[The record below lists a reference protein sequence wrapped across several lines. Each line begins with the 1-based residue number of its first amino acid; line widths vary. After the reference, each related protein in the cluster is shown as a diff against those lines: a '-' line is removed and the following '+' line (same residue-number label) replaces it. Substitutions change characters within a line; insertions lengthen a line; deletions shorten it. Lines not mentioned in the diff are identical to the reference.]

1 MLLKKNKLL
10 KPLIFKYNF
19 MSIRNIFILLVITFS
34 FYSCDE
40 DPDPVPN
47 NGDGFNRSELLDN
60 VSNNIIIPAYEELY
74 SSLILLE
81 ESANLFVNNPDAL
94 NLENLSIAWLDSYKL
109 WQHVEMFDI
118 GLAEVINYKG
128 KMNIYPTDIELI
140 NNNILNGNYDLNNN
154 NNFDARGF
162 PAIDFMLHGLSDN
175 NESIISIY
183 INNSDYSDY
192 LLSLVNA
199 MIYNTNL
206 MIEDWSDYKYDFVNS
221 SGNTATS
228 SVNKITNDF
237 IFYFEKGFRANKFG
251 IPAGIFSIDPL
262 PQNVEAFYKKNVSK
276 ELAQEALLACQSFFW
291 GKHFNSDIYGTG
303 LATYLDY
310 LHTSSENNLTDLITE
325 QFVEA
330 ENKINQLDN
339 NFVFQIENNNNQML
353 VTYNA
358 IQAMV
363 VTFKVDVLQ
372 ALAISVDYVDADG
385 D

>member
-1 MLLKKNKLL
+1 
-10 KPLIFKYNF
+10 

-40 DPDPVPN
+40 DPVPN

-60 VSNNIIIPAYEELY
+60 ISNNIIIPAYEELY
-74 SSLILLE
+74 SSLISLE
-81 ESANLFVNNPDAL
+81 ESANLFVNNPDVL
-94 NLENLSIAWLDSYKL
+94 NLETLSSAWLDSYKL

-128 KMNIYPTDIELI
+128 KMNIYPTDIDLI

-162 PAIDFMLHGLSDN
+162 PAIDFMLHGLSEN
-175 NESIISIY
+175 NETIVSIY
-183 INNSDYSDY
+183 INDYAYSDY
-192 LLSLVNA
+192 LLSLINSMV
-199 MIYNTNL
+199 YNTNL
-206 MIEDWSDYKYDFVNS
+206 MIEDWSDYKIDFVNS

-291 GKHFNSDIYGTG
+291 GKHFNFDIYGTG

-325 QFVEA
+325 QFTEA

-353 VTYNA
+353 VTYDA
-358 IQAMV
+358 IQVMV

>member
-1 MLLKKNKLL
+1 
-10 KPLIFKYNF
+10 
-19 MSIRNIFILLVITFS
+19 MSIRNIFILLLITFS
-34 FYSCDE
+34 FYSCDDNS
-40 DPDPVPN
+40 DPAPS
-47 NGDGFNRSELLDN
+47 NGDGFNRSALLEN
-60 VSNNIIIPAYEELY
+60 LSNNIIIPAYEEFY
-74 SSLILLE
+74 NSLILLE
-81 ESANLFVNNPDAL
+81 ESANLFVNNPDVT
-94 NLENLSIAWLDSYKL
+94 NLESLSDVWLDSYKL

-128 KMNIYPTDIELI
+128 KMNIYPTDIDLI

-162 PAIDFMLHGLSDN
+162 PAIDFMLHGLSEN
-175 NESIISIY
+175 NETIVSIY
-183 INNSDYSDY
+183 INDYAYSDY
-192 LLSLVNA
+192 LLSLINSMV
-199 MIYNTNL
+199 YNTNL
-206 MIEDWSDYKYDFVNS
+206 MIEDWSDYKIDFVNS

-251 IPAGIFSIDPL
+251 IPAGVFSIDPL

-276 ELAQEALLACQSFFW
+276 ELAQESLLACKSFFW
-291 GKHFNSDIYGTG
+291 GKHFNSDIYGPS

-310 LHTSSENNLTDLITE
+310 LHTSSENNLTDIITE
-325 QFVEA
+325 QFTEA

-353 VTYNA
+353 VTYDA

-372 ALAISVDYVDADG
+372 VLAISVDYVDADG